1 MSYVDRGGIG
11 THFKSLALLGAAT
24 VVVDGEIDIGASSGD
39 HGELLCFKQCKLV
52 RCAFMLT
59 SEAASGTSVAPTVI
73 FTKRPTPLS
82 ATSEAVACTLTIPS
96 GTAVGK
102 VVYKDIA
109 SPVSFA
115 PGDSLE
121 ISWTIGTGTPTGIG
135 MWYIEVI
142 DDPETAANQ
151 SDMIASA

>member
-1 MSYVDRGGIG
+1 MNRLQGGYG
-11 THFKSLALLGAAT
+11 SFFKPLALLAAVT
-24 VVVDGEIDIGASSGD
+24 VVVDGEVDIGASSGD
-39 HGELLCFKQCKLV
+39 HGELLCFRSCYLK

-82 ATSEAVACTLTIPS
+82 ASSEAVACTLTIPS

-102 VVYKDIA
+102 VVYKDIT
-109 SPVSFA
+109 PVAFV

-121 ISWTIGTGTPTGIG
+121 ISWTVGTGTPTGIG
-135 MWYIEVI
+135 MWWIEVSE
-142 DDPETAANQ
+142 DPETAANQ
-151 SDMIASA
+151 TDMIASA